1 MVLSHRT
8 LRFVQRHPDN
18 SPLRGVSPNLIISFP
33 MSEPVTYSVNE
44 QVIIEDGAMFYLAKV
59 GFGFEFHPKIL
70 AIDNDKYKIHYNG
83 WPSRYDKWV
92 AVDELNKD
100 NEMNR
105 ALMRMNNSSG
115 KGDEKAKNS
124 LQVDLITEMVF
135 SFVSFHL

>member
-1 MVLSHRT
+1 
-8 LRFVQRHPDN
+8 
-18 SPLRGVSPNLIISFP
+18 

-44 QVIIEDGAMFYLAKV
+44 QVIIEDGAVFYLAKV

-124 LQVDLITEMVF
+124 LQVDLITEMVS